1 MAKRKKIRKMKKE
14 NMYLS
19 SFYLQL
25 YLVSSSGRAPEE
37 TFREGSVQERLL
49 VPDQHHTYHHHDH
62 HCNALYHHHHHSW
75 KFPNFLVQLSQ
86 SLKFLFWSN
95 PGEDPFFVFTG
106 ISLILWKISDI
117 FSISKFFCPKW
128 V

>member
-49 VPDQHHTYHHHDH
+49 IPEQFFNFDPRDASAAKKTSLLIGKGRMQQKDGKEDH
-62 HCNALYHHHHHSW
+62 AGG
-75 KFPNFLVQLSQ
+75 KQLQ
-86 SLKFLFWSN
+86 KL
-95 PGEDPFFVFTG
+95 
-106 ISLILWKISDI
+106 
-117 FSISKFFCPKW
+117 
-128 V
+128 